1 MQAGDAIRVEEL
13 NLPEGVTTMI
23 EPEET
28 VATIAA
34 PLSVTEAEDVEAEL
48 LEADIAEAVAQD
60 SDKEEAT
67 E

>member
-1 MQAGDAIRVEEL
+1 MV
-13 NLPEGVTTMI
+13 

-34 PLSVTEAEDVEAEL
+34 PLSVADEDALEAEL